1 MSDSKYRTK
10 PYEMSTMPPGIPYI
24 IGNEAAERFSF
35 YGMKAILTVFMT
47 KYLLNAAGAPDFM
60 SPEEAKA
67 TMGWFVAAV
76 YATPFLGAILA
87 DTLLGKYRTIIALSL
102 FYCAGHAILAGMEI
116 DWGPSVQPRWILY
129 AGLAFI
135 ALGAGGIKP
144 CVSAHVGDQF
154 GQQNQH
160 LLPKIFGWFYFSINF
175 GSTFSTILTPLLLIW
190 YGPGW
195 AFGVPGVLMALATL
209 VFWMGR
215 NKFVHI
221 PPAGKKFFTETI
233 GPDGSRALLNLI
245 PLLLFVAPFW
255 SLFDQTASA
264 WVIQADHMNRTF
276 LDLHVGGRHIVIEP
290 SPSQL
295 QAVNP
300 VLVMLFIPL
309 FSYVIYPFAGRF
321 FAVTP
326 LRKLAVG
333 FFLAALSFVVPA
345 IVESRITAGET
356 PHAIWQVLAYAILT
370 ASEILVS
377 ITTLEFFYT
386 QAPRR
391 MKSFLMAF
399 QLLAVSLGNVFTAIV
414 NSVIERSDGS
424 LLLEG
429 AEYYW
434 FFVGV
439 MFVSTLI
446 FIIWSQFYRG
456 ETYIQG
462 EADDEA
468 VIGKR
473 PVG

>member
-1 MSDSKYRTK
+1 MTESKYRTT
-10 PYEMSTMPPGIPYI
+10 PYDIKTMPPGIPYI

-47 KYLLNAAGAPDFM
+47 KFLVDAMGQPDHM
-60 SPEEAKA
+60 SPEQAKA

-76 YATPFLGAILA
+76 YATPFLGAILS
-87 DTLLGKYRTIIALSL
+87 DTILGKYRTIISLSL
-102 FYCAGHAILAGMEI
+102 FYCVGHAVLAGMEVN
-116 DWGPSVQPRWILY
+116 WGPNIQPRWILF

-135 ALGAGGIKP
+135 AFGAGGIKP

-154 GQQNQH
+154 GRHNQE
-160 LLPKIFGWFYFSINF
+160 LLPRIFGWFYFSINF
-175 GSTFSTILTPLLLIW
+175 GSTFSTLLTPVLLDW

-195 AFGVPGVLMALATL
+195 AFGIPGILMGLATL

-221 PPAGKKFFTETI
+221 PPAGSKFFTETI
-233 GPDGSRALLNLI
+233 GPDGLRALINLI
-245 PLLLFVAPFW
+245 PLLVFVAPFW

-264 WVIQADHMNRTF
+264 WVIQAEMMNRTF
-276 LDLHVGGRHIVIEP
+276 IDIHLGSTHVVIAP
-290 SPSQL
+290 SPAQL

-300 VLVMLFIPL
+300 ILVMLFIPL
-309 FSYVIYPFAGRF
+309 FAYVIYPFVGRF
-321 FAVTP
+321 LTITP
-326 LRKLAVG
+326 LRKLGVG
-333 FFLAALSFVVPA
+333 FFLAALSFVIPA
-345 IVESRITAGET
+345 LLEAKISSGET
-356 PHAIWQVLAYAILT
+356 PHAIWQIFAYVILT

-414 NSVIERSDGS
+414 NSVIERPDGS

-429 AEYYW
+429 ASYYW

-439 MFVSTLI
+439 MFVSTLL
-446 FIIWSQFYRG
+446 FILWSQFYRG
-456 ETYIQG
+456 QTYIQG
-462 EADDEA
+462 ELETLPA
-468 VIGKR
+468 
-473 PVG
+473 